1 MYAEEISSSLA
12 ANAIFLFA
20 LLLSMVKGS
29 LDGSLHVIDGLV
41 LLNLCFS
48 FLFSVLSL
56 FGYRTLLYHPS
67 DKSKRGIINGLGG
80 FGTYFRLFLAGA
92 VAAYAVWFWSLGIYR
107 LEQSYAGGAE
117 ENGTCACVVWVFGTF
132 KVESGV
138 KWVMRVGS
146 VLAVI
151 YFGGLA
157 MVALTTLIMW
167 LGATSWEFFTGR
179 WGKARG
185 SKTLVGGFRQ
195 EWRASKTLS
204 GLKGKGRLGPRP
216 DEQM

>member
-12 ANAIFLFA
+12 ATAIFLFA

-29 LDGSLHVIDGLV
+29 VDGSLHVIDGLV

-56 FGYRTLLYHPS
+56 FGYRTLLYQPS
-67 DKSKRGIINGLGG
+67 QKSKRGIINGLGG

-92 VAAYAVWFWSLGIYR
+92 VASYAVWFWTLGIYH
-107 LEQSYAGGAE
+107 LEQSYPGDSGR
-117 ENGTCACVVWVFGTF
+117 NGPCATMVWVFGTF
-132 KVESGV
+132 KVESDV
-138 KWVMRVGS
+138 KWLMRVGS
-146 VLAVI
+146 VLAVV

-157 MVALTTLIMW
+157 VVALATLIMW
-167 LGATSWEFFTGR
+167 LGATLWEFFTGR
-179 WGKARG
+179 WGKAR
-185 SKTLVGGFRQ
+185 SSRTLLGGFRQ

-204 GLKGKGRLGPRP
+204 GLKGRERRAPRSHQ
-216 DEQM
+216 QM

>member
-12 ANAIFLFA
+12 ATAIFLFA

-29 LDGSLHVIDGLV
+29 VDGSLHVIDGLV

-56 FGYRTLLYHPS
+56 FGYRTLLYQPS
-67 DKSKRGIINGLGG
+67 QKNKRGIINGLGG

-92 VAAYAVWFWSLGIYR
+92 VAAYAVWFWTLGIYH
-107 LEQSYAGGAE
+107 LEQSYPGDAGR
-117 ENGTCACVVWVFGTF
+117 NGSCATVVWVFGTF

-138 KWVMRVGS
+138 KWLMRIGS
-146 VLAVI
+146 VIAAI

-167 LGATSWEFFTGR
+167 LGATLWEFFTGR
-179 WGKARG
+179 WGKVR
-185 SKTLVGGFRQ
+185 SSRTLVSGFRQ
-195 EWRASKTLS
+195 EWRARKTLS
-204 GLKGKGRLGPRP
+204 GLKGRERRAPRSN
-216 DEQM
+216 EQM